1 MQGVENSK
9 NCYNI
14 LNCCIYLDLFWIVLL
29 FVEKFDDLL
38 DVSVRYTVRLVAE
51 HLYTFVITSNH
62 EMFKYSG

>member
-1 MQGVENSK
+1 M
-9 NCYNI
+9 
-14 LNCCIYLDLFWIVLL
+14 L